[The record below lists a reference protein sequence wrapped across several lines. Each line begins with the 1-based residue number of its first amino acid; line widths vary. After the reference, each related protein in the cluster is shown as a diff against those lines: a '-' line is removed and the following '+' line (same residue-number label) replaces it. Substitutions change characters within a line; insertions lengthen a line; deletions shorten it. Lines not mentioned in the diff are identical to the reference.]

1 MSDMPEAPK
10 IEFPC
15 ENYPIKVVGHNEN
28 DFRGF
33 VIETVQIHA
42 PDLDITQVTVNESRT
57 GKYLS
62 VRLQITATG
71 EEQLK
76 RLHEDLKASGR
87 VQTVL

>member
-1 MSDMPEAPK
+1 MSDTPEAPR

-15 ENYPIKVVGHNEN
+15 EDYPIKVVGFNED

-42 PDLDITQVTVNESRT
+42 PDLDLTKISVAESRT

-62 VRLQITATG
+62 VRISITATG
-71 EEQLK
+71 EDQL
-76 RLHEDLKASGR
+76 RALHDDLKASGR

>member
-1 MSDMPEAPK
+1 MSNTSEAPK

-15 ENYPIKVVGHNEN
+15 ENYPIKVVGHNQN

-42 PDLDITQVTVNESRT
+42 PDLDIAKVTVNESRT

-62 VRLQITATG
+62 VRLQITVTG
-71 EEQLK
+71 EDQLI
-76 RLHEDLKASGR
+76 RLHNDLKASGR

>member
-1 MSDMPEAPK
+1 MSQNPEPPK

-15 ENYPIKVVGHNEN
+15 EDYPIKVVGHNED

-42 PDLDITQVTVNESRT
+42 PDLDITKVTVAESRT

-62 VRLQITATG
+62 VRLAITATG
-71 EEQLK
+71 EEQLQ
-76 RLHEDLKASGR
+76 RLHEELKASGR